1 MNNQKITEFQLGPL
15 PSDSTYKVIA
25 EKEGFIFEQVNEII
39 FDFAWQS
46 ETPYFVLQV
55 EGQQGL
61 FNTKKLASIL
71 VKVEDEADGS
81 APLSGKNFLGR

>member
-1 MNNQKITEFQLGPL
+1 MKSSLTLL
-15 PSDSTYKVIA
+15 DSLRLL
-25 EKEGFIFEQVNEII
+25 IF
-39 FDFAWQS
+39 
-46 ETPYFVLQV
+46 LQV